1 MSKYFRKWFRSFGR
15 NRNVKVDLSNYA
27 TTTDI
32 RNISHDDTSSFALKP
47 NLANLKTEVDELD
60 NGKLVPV
67 PTDLSKLS
75 NVIKNDV
82 FEKSAY
88 DKFVTEV
95 DNIDTNNFILKIK
108 YDTDETKL
116 ENKIS
121 NVTDFIK
128 KTKLTELEN
137 KSPEINNL
145 ATKIALTTV
154 ENKIPDVNN
163 LVKKTDYNTKVADI
177 ENKLNNYN
185 HDKCID
191 TSDFLKMFLVRE

>member
-137 KSPEINNL
+137 KIPEINNL

-163 LVKKTDYNTKVADI
+163 LLKKTEYNTKVADI

>member
-60 NGKLVPV
+60 NDKLVPV

-82 FEKSAY
+82 VEKTTY

-137 KSPEINNL
+137 KIPEINNL

-163 LVKKTDYNTKVADI
+163 LLKKTEYNTKVADI

>member
-137 KSPEINNL
+137 KIPEINNL

-177 ENKLNNYN
+177 ENKMNNYN

>member
-163 LVKKTDYNTKVADI
+163 LVKKTEYNTKVADI

>member
-137 KSPEINNL
+137 KIPEINNL

>member
-60 NGKLVPV
+60 NGKLVAV

-137 KSPEINNL
+137 KIPEINNL

>member
-137 KSPEINNL
+137 KIPEINNL

-163 LVKKTDYNTKVADI
+163 LVKKTEYNTKVADI

>member
-27 TTTDI
+27 TTTDV

-137 KSPEINNL
+137 KIPEINNL